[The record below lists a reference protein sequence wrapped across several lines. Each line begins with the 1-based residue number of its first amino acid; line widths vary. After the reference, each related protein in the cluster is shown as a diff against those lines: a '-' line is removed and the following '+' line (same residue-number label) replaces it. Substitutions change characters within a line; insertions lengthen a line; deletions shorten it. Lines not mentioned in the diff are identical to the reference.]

1 MATSS
6 PQGSPGGLRAA
17 AVEGI
22 ISRSLRWGV
31 VISAGFIALGL
42 AWILITGS
50 TGYPPGYYPTT
61 LSQVLRGALGAKP
74 LAVIDVGLLILIATP
89 IFRVAASLV
98 AFLAGRDLPYVLI
111 SAYVLAMLLLSLLL
125 GKAV

>member
-1 MATSS
+1 MEE
-6 PQGSPGGLRAA
+6 
-17 AVEGI
+17 V

-31 VISAGFIALGL
+31 AVSTGIIGLGL
-42 AWILITGS
+42 VLLLVTGN

-61 LSQVLRGALGAKP
+61 VSQVLQDALRAKP
-74 LAVIDVGLLILIATP
+74 FAVIDFGLLILIATP

-98 AFLAGRDLPYVLI
+98 AFIADKDLPYVLI